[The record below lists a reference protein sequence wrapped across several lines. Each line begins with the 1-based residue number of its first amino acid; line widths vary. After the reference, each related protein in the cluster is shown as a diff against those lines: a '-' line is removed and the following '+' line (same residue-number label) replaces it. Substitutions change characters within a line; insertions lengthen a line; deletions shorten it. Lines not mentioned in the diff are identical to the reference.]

1 MFRSE
6 KMGFYN
12 LVMQR
17 ESAWHLLNELGSMSN
32 LHFIDM
38 YFLKKKIYIYIFFHF
53 LLRNPESAN
62 LNRSFTSMIKR
73 CEESLLKLNS
83 IEQEMK

>member
-12 LVMQR
+12 LVMSR
-17 ESAWHLLNELGSMSN
+17 EDAWEILNELGEIAS

-38 YFLKKKIYIYIFFHF
+38 
-53 LLRNPESAN
+53 
-62 LNRSFTSMIKR
+62 
-73 CEESLLKLNS
+73 
-83 IEQEMK
+83 

>member
-12 LVMQR
+12 LVMSR
-17 ESAWHLLNELGSMSN
+17 ESAWYLLNELGSMSN

-38 YFLKKKIYIYIFFHF
+38 YYKKIV
-53 LLRNPESAN
+53 
-62 LNRSFTSMIKR
+62 
-73 CEESLLKLNS
+73 
-83 IEQEMK
+83 